1 MVVPQI
7 SLLIFQYCG
16 CRTTTCDCRQFEFV
30 CYSPGKDMGIASQ
43 VIALLKH
50 EYPSMIEESRSNKYF
65 AKKWAHYDI
74 VEDGEG
80 MQLIVSE
87 KNSG

>member
-1 MVVPQI
+1 M
-7 SLLIFQYCG
+7 LLTWQG
-16 CRTTTCDCRQFEFV
+16 H
-30 CYSPGKDMGIASQ
+30 GIAGQ
-43 VIALLKH
+43 VTALLKH

-74 VEDGEG
+74 IEDGEG